1 MVAQPTPNDDV
12 IPADDPVT
20 ADRPI
25 RGEVGTFQWR
35 GYTLAYETRGTGG
48 QPFVLIHG
56 LLLPS
61 WVNGE
66 IATRLAARGHK
77 VILLDLLGHG
87 RSDKPLHASEHRL
100 EYAGQ
105 QVVALLD
112 HLGLDQAVVGGM
124 SLGANVSLEVAA
136 TAPERVAGLVCEMPV
151 LERGTVAVMLA
162 LFPLLLA
169 LRFARR
175 PMNAVFRLA
184 ARVPR
189 SRHEALNAVLDTGSE
204 ARAMAAVMHGYTA
217 GPVCPPLA
225 ARQGI
230 TAPTLI
236 IGHGRDWIHPL
247 NDAEALF
254 AELPNAEFIT
264 ANHFFELRAR
274 PDRLMA
280 RIIEFVDRVYEESRA
295 ATA

>member
-1 MVAQPTPNDDV
+1 MVAATTPDAGV
-12 IPADDPVT
+12 IPAPDPAT
-20 ADRPI
+20 AERPI
-25 RGEVGTFQWR
+25 HGTLGTFQWH
-35 GYTLAYETRGTGG
+35 GYTLSYETRGTGG

-66 IATRLAARGHK
+66 IATRLAARGHT
-77 VILLDLLGHG
+77 VVLFDLLGHG
-87 RSDKPLHASEHRL
+87 RSDKPLHASAHRL

-112 HLGLDQAVVGGM
+112 HLGLEKAVIGGM

-136 TAPERVAGLVCEMPV
+136 KSPDRVSGLVCEMPV
-151 LERGTVAVMLA
+151 LERGTIAVMLT

-184 ARVPR
+184 ARLPR
-189 SRHEALNAVLDTGSE
+189 SRHEALNAMLDTGGE
-204 ARAMAAVMHGYTA
+204 ARAMAAIMHGYTA
-217 GPVCPPLA
+217 GPVCPPA
-225 ARQGI
+225 ADRAAI
-230 TAPTLI
+230 SAPTLI

-247 NDAEALF
+247 NDAEALYD
-254 AELPNAEFIT
+254 ELPNAEFIT

-274 PDRLMA
+274 PERLMA
-280 RIIEFVDRVYEESRA
+280 RIIEFIDRVDEQARATSR
-295 ATA
+295 

>member
-1 MVAQPTPNDDV
+1 MAATPKTDEDV
-12 IPADDPVT
+12 LPASDPAT
-20 ADRPI
+20 AERPI
-25 RGEVGTFQWR
+25 HGQVGTFRWR
-35 GYTLAYETRGTGG
+35 GYTLTYEQRGSGG
-48 QPFVLIHG
+48 QPLVLIHG

-66 IATRLAARGHK
+66 IASRLAAHGHT
-77 VILLDLLGHG
+77 VILFDLLGHG

-100 EYAGQ
+100 EYAGE
-105 QVVALLD
+105 QVIALLD
-112 HLGLDQAVVGGM
+112 HLGLDKAVVGGM
-124 SLGANVSLEVAA
+124 SLGANVSLEVAVQ
-136 TAPERVAGLVCEMPV
+136 APDRVAGLVCEMPV
-151 LERGTVAVMLA
+151 LERGTIGVMLT

-175 PMNAVFRLA
+175 PMDAIFRLA

-189 SRHEALNAVLDTGSE
+189 SSHEALNAVLDTGGS

-217 GPVCPPLA
+217 GPVCPPA
-225 ARQGI
+225 AERVQI
-230 TAPTLI
+230 TAPALV

-254 AELPNAEFIT
+254 AELPNAELIK

-280 RIIEFVDRVYEESRA
+280 QIVAFVDKVAGA
-295 ATA
+295 AA

>member
-1 MVAQPTPNDDV
+1 VGERRDRV
-12 IPADDPVT
+12 PACRARSHGDP
-20 ADRPI
+20 
-25 RGEVGTFQWR
+25 F
-35 GYTLAYETRGTGG
+35 
-48 QPFVLIHG
+48 
-56 LLLPS
+56 
-61 WVNGE
+61 
-66 IATRLAARGHK
+66 
-77 VILLDLLGHG
+77 DLLGHG

-100 EYAGQ
+100 EYAGE

-112 HLGLDQAVVGGM
+112 HLGLDQAVIGGM

-151 LERGTVAVMLA
+151 LERGTIGVMLT

-169 LRFARR
+169 LRFASR
-175 PMNAVFRLA
+175 PMNAIFRLA
-184 ARVPR
+184 GRVPR
-189 SRHEALNAVLDTGSE
+189 SGHEALNAVLDTGGD

-217 GPVCPPLA
+217 GPVCPPA
-225 ARQGI
+225 SERVRI

-254 AELPNAEFIT
+254 AELPNAELVK

-274 PDRLMA
+274 PARLMA
-280 RIIEFVDRVYEESRA
+280 EIVAFVDRVYAEAARA
-295 ATA
+295 TG